1 MSTEAPDPPKPAT
14 GGSFFVALLRQG
26 APAIATATSELSDEI
41 GDPTPIHALK
51 RISKMAGPIDPSRR
65 DGLLLRATRYVVL
78 IPLAFRLLAVPGQFG
93 VYAFQH
99 GSTGLLP
106 VGLFTLLSVA
116 LNLIG
121 FRWMFR
127 SAPYRGRDA
136 GKLLAVDLVFT
147 VLSPLVLALTVPADG
162 YFDALAVSTVHLL
175 GEAGLLTLAL
185 GVPSGL
191 VFGLASFPL
200 RMLANWVN
208 TGQFHVGAAFSTSPA
223 LLAELFLAAAALVL
237 TGLGTRLALAYGT
250 RNGRLAER
258 AQQHRMLHDTV
269 LQTLEAMALSGTS
282 NAEDRL
288 VEIQRLARA
297 QAMEIRQTIESA
309 ASERAEDGA
318 RPLGE
323 KLAALAAEMARDGL
337 RAQLVVAELDD
348 DTLSEVRQIAI
359 RDAVREAMRNTMKHS
374 GTDRVVVRVEERE
387 GGIAVITRD
396 HGTGFSAADH
406 PAGFGISESI
416 TARLAE
422 VGGTSMVESGLA
434 GGGTRVTLWVPF

>member
-1 MSTEAPDPPKPAT
+1 MAG
-14 GGSFFVALLRQG
+14 GGSFLVALLRRG
-26 APAIATATSELSDEI
+26 APAIATATSELPDEI
-41 GDPTPIHALK
+41 ADPAPMHALR
-51 RISKMAGPIDPSRR
+51 RISRMSGPIDPTER

-78 IPLAFRLLAVPGQFG
+78 IPLAYRLLAVPGQFG
-93 VYAFQH
+93 VYVLQR
-99 GSTGLLP
+99 GTTGLLP
-106 VGLFTLLSVA
+106 VAVFTLLSVA
-116 LNLIG
+116 LNVIG
-121 FRWMFR
+121 LRWMFR
-127 SAPYRGRDA
+127 SAPFRGRDA
-136 GKLLAVDLVFT
+136 GKLLAVDLTFT
-147 VLSPLVLALTVPADG
+147 VLSPLVIALTVPTAA
-162 YFDALAVSTVHLL
+162 YFDALAVTSVHLY
-175 GEAGLLTLAL
+175 GEIGLLTLAL
-185 GVPSGL
+185 GLPSGV
-191 VFGLASFPL
+191 VFGLLSFPL
-200 RMLANWVN
+200 RMLANWLN
-208 TGQFHVGAAFSTSPA
+208 TGGFRVGAAFSTYSV
-223 LLAELFLAAAALVL
+223 LLAELFLATAALVL

-258 AQQHRMLHDTV
+258 AQQHRRLHDSV
-269 LQTLEAMALSGTS
+269 LQTLEAMALPVPGD
-282 NAEDRL
+282 AEERL

-297 QAMEIRQTIESA
+297 QAMEIRHTIESA
-309 ASERAEDGA
+309 ASEQAEAGA

-374 GTDRVVVRVEERE
+374 GTDRVVVRVEERD

-396 HGTGFSAADH
+396 HGSGFSAADH

-422 VGGTSMVESGLA
+422 VGGTSLVESGLA

>member
-1 MSTEAPDPPKPAT
+1 MSTEAPGSPKAEL
-14 GGSFFVALLRQG
+14 GGSFLVALLRRG

-41 GDPTPIHALK
+41 ADPTPIHALK
-51 RISKMAGPIDPSRR
+51 RISKMAGPIDPAQR

-78 IPLAFRLLAVPGQFG
+78 IPLAYRLLAVPGEFG
-93 VYAFQH
+93 VHVLEH
-99 GSTGLLP
+99 GTTGLLP
-106 VGLFTLLSVA
+106 VGLFTLLSVV
-116 LNLIG
+116 LNVIG

-127 SAPYRGRDA
+127 SAPFRGRDA
-136 GKLLAVDLVFT
+136 GKLLAVDLTFT
-147 VLSPLVLALTVPADG
+147 VLSPLVLALTVPQEA
-162 YFDALAVSTVHLL
+162 YFDALAVSSIHLF

-185 GVPSGL
+185 GVPAGL
-191 VFGLASFPL
+191 VFALASFPL
-200 RMLANWVN
+200 RMLANWLN
-208 TGQFHVGAAFSTSPA
+208 TGQFHVGAAFSTYSA
-223 LLAELFLAAAALVL
+223 LLALMFLATAALVL

-269 LQTLEAMALSGTS
+269 LQTLEAMALSGAA
-282 NAEDRL
+282 NPEQRL

-297 QAMEIRQTIESA
+297 QAMEIRHTIESA
-309 ASERAEDGA
+309 ASDHAEAGA

-359 RDAVREAMRNTMKHS
+359 RDAVREALRNTVKHS
-374 GTDRVVVRVEERE
+374 GTDRVVVRVEERD

-396 HGTGFSAADH
+396 HGTGFSAADR
-406 PAGFGISESI
+406 PAGFGIGESI

-422 VGGTSMVESGLA
+422 VGGTSLVESSLP

>member
-41 GDPTPIHALK
+41 ADPTPIHALK

-93 VYAFQH
+93 VYAIRN
-99 GSTGLLP
+99 GASGLLP
-106 VGLFTLLSVA
+106 VGVFTLLSVA
-116 LNLIG
+116 LNVIG

-127 SAPYRGRDA
+127 SAPVRGRDA

-147 VLSPLVLALTVPADG
+147 MLSPLVLALTVPTAG
-162 YFDALAVSTVHLL
+162 YFDALGVSSVHLL

-200 RMLANWVN
+200 RMLANWLN
-208 TGQFHVGAAFSTSPA
+208 TGQFHVDAAFSTCSA

-282 NAEDRL
+282 NAEERL

-297 QAMEIRQTIESA
+297 QAMEIRRMIETA
-309 ASERAEDGA
+309 KSEQVEAGA

-323 KLAALAAEMARDGL
+323 
-337 RAQLVVAELDD
+337 
-348 DTLSEVRQIAI
+348 
-359 RDAVREAMRNTMKHS
+359 
-374 GTDRVVVRVEERE
+374 
-387 GGIAVITRD
+387 
-396 HGTGFSAADH
+396 
-406 PAGFGISESI
+406 
-416 TARLAE
+416 
-422 VGGTSMVESGLA
+422 
-434 GGGTRVTLWVPF
+434 